1 MASTGL
7 LGVNPY
13 RGGNV
18 AIDFTSKP
26 LQLAINLKQREQA
39 KAEAVDKYFKDYEK
53 SLNPAGL
60 SKAEVDVFAKKLKE
74 VQEFGLKNKDK
85 INNPSKYGYD
95 AQSTLMAGFKDLQSY
110 IEQGKQATA
119 ERKAFKDYVNQAIKS
134 GKHVSDN
141 YLDILNKA
149 MLPVGAGYTP
159 PDMTQVNVYDPHDDL
174 VFTDKTWKGIDL
186 PGKIE
191 VEEQVFNGKPTGR
204 VKEVKVESI
213 TPEVAST
220 YAQRARSYYRSN
232 LGTQEQYNQL
242 AQDRDFVNQMNPV
255 YKKYFGTDIKTPE
268 DLTVAYGLATKQPKR
283 EDKTGYDFTKE
294 WYFTEGQKRQDIRS
308 ALNRAATN
316 TGSGPDDANLFD
328 VIPDITTVS
337 GGFIRNGQ
345 AFDKNGNPYSGKMVI
360 QRQNLP
366 AEIFSVIGPLAKD
379 VKNFDVTFEN
389 GTPVKF
395 SSPKTGVIDRRGM
408 YNYQLKYNTEPR
420 KGEQPDYGGGPKSVI
435 YILNG
440 RKYNIPSDQ
449 VNEFLKDN
457 PKAKKG

>member
-26 LQLAINLKQREQA
+26 TQLAIGLIQKQRAQ
-39 KAEAVDKYFKDYEK
+39 AEATDKYFKDWEK
-53 SLNPAGL
+53 SINPAGL
-60 SKAEVDVFAKKLKE
+60 SKAELDIFAKKLKE
-74 VQEFGLKNKDK
+74 VQEYGIKNKQA
-85 INNPSKYGYD
+85 ITNPSKYGYD
-95 AQSTLMAGFKDLQSY
+95 AQSTLMAGFKDLQGY

-134 GKHVSDN
+134 GKRVSDN
-141 YLDILNKA
+141 YLDVLNKA

-159 PDMTQVNVYDPHDDL
+159 PDMTQVNIYDPHDDL
-174 VFTDKTWKGIDL
+174 VFSDKTWKGIDL

-191 VEEQVFNGKPTGR
+191 VEEQVLNGKPTGR

-213 TPEVAST
+213 TPEVANT

-232 LGTQEQYNQL
+232 LGTQEQYNEL
-242 AQDRDFVNQMNPV
+242 AKDRDFVNQMNPV

-294 WYFTEGQKRQDIRS
+294 WYFTEGQRRQDRRS
-308 ALNRAATN
+308 ALNRNAIN
-316 TGSGPDDANLFD
+316 KGSGGEGPNLFD
-328 VIPDITTVS
+328 TIPDATTVS
-337 GGFIRNGQ
+337 GNTYIRNGQ

-360 QRQNLP
+360 KKENLP
-366 AEIFSVIGPLAKD
+366 AEIFSVIPLAKN
-379 VKNFDVTFEN
+379 VSSFDVTFEN

-395 SSPKTGVIDRRGM
+395 VNKKTGVIDRRGM

-420 KGEQPDYGGGPKSVI
+420 KGEQLDYGTKPVS

-440 RKYNIPSDQ
+440 KRYNIPSDQ
-449 VNEFLKDN
+449 VDEFLKDN
-457 PKAKKG
+457 PKAKRG